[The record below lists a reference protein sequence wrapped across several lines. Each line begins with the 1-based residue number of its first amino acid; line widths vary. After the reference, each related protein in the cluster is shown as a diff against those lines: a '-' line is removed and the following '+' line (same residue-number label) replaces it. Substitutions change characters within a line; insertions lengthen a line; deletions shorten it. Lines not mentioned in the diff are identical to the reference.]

1 MNDSNDSP
9 RKDSTMWIVIAIV
22 ATVLIVA
29 CAVVGVAVLLVAL
42 LGISPVPPN
51 F

>member
-1 MNDSNDSP
+1 MSDSP
-9 RKDSTMWIVIAIV
+9 RKDSTMWIIIAIV

-29 CAVVGVAVLLVAL
+29 CAVVGVVVLLIAL
-42 LGISPVPPN
+42 LGVSPFPPT